1 MIKNKTL
8 KLIHMRH
15 VATCL
20 YDKLSLILC
29 TKIK

>member
-1 MIKNKTL
+1 LPFFYKYDTPVGLKSL

-20 YDKLSLILC
+20 YDI
-29 TKIK
+29 